1 MIVYVYRWKESL
13 NMCLAYEIHLSC
25 HIDKYQ
31 IKKHHIELNKNIEIN
46 QEVVRFRLVFPLKK
60 AYICNAFRGKS
71 SLTITLH
78 HFNTYALP
86 LQHKHCTTRTNNL
99 HRFHCI
105 SKPPHSLPE
114 ERRVKSKK
122 WKVKNAI
129 RMDSL
134 PIAHYSLLTFL
145 CTSFIPTIGF
155 SALYFVRSHLAEI
168 ARWEFF

>member
-1 MIVYVYRWKESL
+1 
-13 NMCLAYEIHLSC
+13 MCLAYENYLSC

-78 HFNTYALP
+78 HFDTYAIP
-86 LQHKHCTTRTNNL
+86 LRHKLCTTRTNDL

-105 SKPPHSLPE
+105 PV
-114 ERRVKSKK
+114 RRASRRTFSSS
-122 WKVKNAI
+122 KVKLSF
-129 RMDSL
+129 MVF
-134 PIAHYSLLTFL
+134 SLLIIHFIMQFLQGESFNFSTFRH
-145 CTSFIPTIGF
+145 FDI
-155 SALYFVRSHLAEI
+155 
-168 ARWEFF
+168 